1 MEIAVERCAS
11 LQFPG
16 WVGRTKGSYLPD
28 VVTDEQLVEQSLAG
42 SELAFSELVERYQE
56 RLLRYLLTRSG
67 NRADAED
74 AVQDTFISAYRYLY
88 SFNPRWRFSTWIYRI
103 AIRNA
108 ARQSNREVQAVDDF
122 VDDDAA
128 DPLEECIVASDRE
141 NVWLTAKRLL
151 NPDAYSAMWMR
162 YVEDMSIKEVARA
175 MDKTQSWAKVTLLRG
190 RRSLSAELAD
200 GTAAEAGRESYGR
213 I

>member
-1 MEIAVERCAS
+1 
-11 LQFPG
+11 
-16 WVGRTKGSYLPD
+16 
-28 VVTDEQLVEQSLAG
+28 VVSDEKLVEQSLAG

-74 AVQDTFISAYRYLY
+74 AVQDTFISAYRYLH

-108 ARQSNREVQAVDDF
+108 ARQSQADVQMVDDYA
-122 VDDDAA
+122 DDDAA
-128 DPLEECIVASDRE
+128 DPLEDCIVASDRE
-141 NVWLTAKRLL
+141 NIWLTAKRILKQ
-151 NPDAYSAMWMR
+151 DAYAAMWLR
-162 YVEDMSIKEVARA
+162 YVEDLSVKEVARA
-175 MDKTQSWAKVTLLRG
+175 LDKTQSWAKVTLLRG
-190 RRSLSAELAD
+190 RRALSAELAD
-200 GTAAEAGRESYGR
+200 GASAEAGRQSYGR

>member
-1 MEIAVERCAS
+1 M
-11 LQFPG
+11 
-16 WVGRTKGSYLPD
+16 
-28 VVTDEQLVEQSLAG
+28 VTDEQLVEQSLAG
-42 SELAFSELVERYQE
+42 CKLAFGELVERYQE

-88 SFNPRWRFSTWIYRI
+88 SYNPRWRFSTWIYRI

-108 ARQSNREVQAVDDF
+108 ARQSISDWQSAELCADES
-122 VDDDAA
+122 AL
-128 DPLEECIVASDRE
+128 DPLEECIVAADRE

-151 NPDAYSAMWMR
+151 NQEAYAAMWLR
-162 YVEDMSIKEVARA
+162 YVEDMSIKEIARA

-190 RRSLSAELAD
+190 RRSLTAELAED
-200 GTAAEAGRESYGR
+200 ASTEARRESYGR